1 MSFFIERDPPFISS
15 TLTPNDFSAQM
26 TKARSL
32 PTLKE
37 RAAKMREIIIA
48 AQEAGHVLPLFHFS
62 SLAIAKPGI
71 DLSEVPNSDETV
83 LFSKVRM
90 R

>member
-1 MSFFIERDPPFISS
+1 
-15 TLTPNDFSAQM
+15 
-26 TKARSL
+26 
-32 PTLKE
+32 
-37 RAAKMREIIIA
+37 MREIIIH

-62 SLAIAKPGI
+62 SLAIAKPGVNI
-71 DLSEVPNSDETV
+71 SKIPNSDETV